1 MAVSGKSK
9 YCLSIVL
16 TNIAVVFLIIFATF
30 PMIWT
35 AYTSLRVEMD
45 IIKHPYSLMFS
56 DLSFNS
62 YRKIWKG
69 TDFPTLLQNSV
80 VTSMLTM
87 VMSLTLGTLAG
98 YALSRAS
105 FRGKSGILLVY
116 LMVRVVPG
124 VLLLI
129 PIYLLMQKLNLL
141 DTRFG
146 LALAYTTFTL
156 PAAVWLMKG
165 FFDSLP
171 VDLENA
177 ARIDGCSRMG
187 ALWRIVL
194 PLVLPGM
201 AATGTLVAIEA
212 WNDVLF
218 ALMITSTNEARTW
231 PVGMKLLIGEFQLPW
246 AQLTATAM
254 LSLIPVLIGFS
265 FVGKKMV
272 AGLTAGGVKE

>member
-9 YCLSIVL
+9 FSLSSVL
-16 TNIAVVFLIIFATF
+16 INIAVVFLIIFATF
-30 PMIWT
+30 PLLWT

-45 IIKHPYSLMFS
+45 IIKHPNSLMFS
-56 DLSFNS
+56 NLSFDA
-62 YRKIWKG
+62 YGKIWKG
-69 TDFPTLLQNSV
+69 TDFPALLQNSV
-80 VTSMLTM
+80 VTSLMTM
-87 VMSLTLGTLAG
+87 IMSLTLGTLAG

-105 FRGKSGILLVY
+105 FKGKSGVLLVY
-116 LMVRVVPG
+116 LLVRVIPG

-141 DTRFG
+141 DTSFG

>member
-1 MAVSGKSK
+1 
-9 YCLSIVL
+9 
-16 TNIAVVFLIIFATF
+16 
-30 PMIWT
+30 
-35 AYTSLRVEMD
+35 MD

-56 DLSFNS
+56 DLSLDA

-69 TDFPTLLQNSV
+69 TDFPALLQNSV
-80 VTSMLTM
+80 VTSLMTM

-98 YALSRAS
+98 YALSRAV
-105 FRGKSGILLVY
+105 FRGKSGVLLVY
-116 LMVRVVPG
+116 LLVRVVPG

-129 PIYLLMQKLNLL
+129 PIYLLMQRLNLL

-146 LALAYTTFTL
+146 LALAYTTFTV

-194 PLVLPGM
+194 PLVIPGM